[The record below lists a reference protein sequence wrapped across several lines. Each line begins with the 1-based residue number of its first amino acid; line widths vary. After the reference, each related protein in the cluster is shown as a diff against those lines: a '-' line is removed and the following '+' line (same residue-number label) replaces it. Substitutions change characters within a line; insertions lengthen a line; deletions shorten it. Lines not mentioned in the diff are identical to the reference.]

1 MFLPLTYLY
10 KMKCQSNLWHLFM
23 EPDDLTDDQQ
33 KKNTVQ
39 LVIKTDCKLSYYRIT
54 LLYTVK
60 KYLCQGTFDCFVC
73 LLFIKELTKQ

>member
-1 MFLPLTYLY
+1 MFLPLTYLH
-10 KMKCQSNLWHLFM
+10 KMKCQSHLWHLFM

-33 KKNTVQ
+33 NKNTAQ
-39 LVIKTDCKLSYYRIT
+39 LAIKTDCTLSCYRMN

-73 LLFIKELTKQ
+73 FS